1 VDVPGE
7 GARRWRVWIDTGGTF
22 TDCLAVDPEG
32 RFHRAKVLSS
42 SALRGEVV
50 EALAADQLRVRPG
63 WEVAVGFFEGFRFHL
78 LSGGRAPAA
87 EPEGGGSAKGG
98 LTGGGRPG
106 EEPVTSGAAGGKPVD
121 EEPSV
126 ESWEP
131 EESVLRLASPLA
143 VPPAP
148 GSRFELR
155 SREEAPVLA
164 ARLVTRTAPP
174 DSLPPM
180 DLRLATTRGTN
191 ALLERRGAA
200 VGLVVTC
207 GFADLLEIG
216 TQQRPDLF
224 ALAVDKP
231 APLYR
236 AVVEVDERLDAEGRV
251 LAALDPAA
259 VDEAAERLREA
270 GVESVAV
277 AFLHGY
283 REPAHERAA
292 VERLARHGFRHVVGS
307 AALAPLIKIVP
318 RAETAVVEAYLAPIL
333 EDYLGRVEAALGEGT
348 STLHVM
354 TSAGGLVG
362 RSEFRAKDGLLSGPA
377 GGVAGAAQA
386 ARRSGFGPV
395 LSFDMGGTST
405 DVARWDGDFAY
416 RFEHRV
422 GDARLIAPALAIETV
437 AAGGGSV
444 CGFDGAALTVGP
456 ESAGAR
462 PGPACYGDGGPLTL
476 TDVDLLLGRL
486 DPARFGIPVDPE
498 AAERAFAAIA
508 EEVAAADRGAVGGE
522 AGGGSGDVE
531 GEERA
536 VEGSGG
542 EDGEAASVGRERLLA
557 GFLAIADERMADAIR
572 AVSVRQGYD
581 PADHALV
588 AFGGAG
594 GQHAC
599 AVAAL
604 LGVRTVVV
612 PPDAGLL
619 SAAGLGTARI
629 ERFAQRQVLRPLD
642 EVEQDLPDLLAEL
655 ASEAAGAVAAEGIAE
670 EDVEVRRR
678 LVHLRFAG
686 QETTL
691 EVEWEGE
698 AGGDGAPHGA
708 GRLRDAFGRAYRDR
722 YGYLP
727 EDRPVEVES
736 VRAVASSR
744 VEEEPATGPPAGA
757 RPAEP
762 IARRRAWLG
771 EGWVKAP
778 VFERSG
784 LAPGVRFSGPA
795 LVYERHGATVLP
807 PGWSGEV
814 DGAGALVLRRAV
826 GSVRESR

>member
-1 VDVPGE
+1 VDP
-7 GARRWRVWIDTGGTF
+7 ARWRVWIDTGGTF
-22 TDCLAVDPEG
+22 TDCLAADPGG
-32 RFHRAKVLSS
+32 RLHRAKVLSS
-42 SALRGEVV
+42 SALRGEVA
-50 EALAADQLRVRPG
+50 EALGADRLRVRPG
-63 WEVAVGFFEGFRFHL
+63 WDVPAGFFAGFGFHP
-78 LSGGRAPAA
+78 LSGGRSAGEDPLV
-87 EPEGGGSAKGG
+87 EG
-98 LTGGGRPG
+98 
-106 EEPVTSGAAGGKPVD
+106 
-121 EEPSV
+121 
-126 ESWEP
+126 WEP
-131 EESVLRLASPLA
+131 GGAVLRLASPLA
-143 VPPAP
+143 EPPAP

-155 SREEAPVLA
+155 SPEEAPVLA
-164 ARLVTRTAPP
+164 ARLVTRAPP
-174 DSLPPM
+174 PGPLPPM
-180 DLRLATTRGTN
+180 ALRLATTRGTN
-191 ALLERRGAA
+191 ALLERRGA
-200 VGLVVTC
+200 VCGLVVTR

-216 TQQRPDLF
+216 TQQRPELF
-224 ALAVDKP
+224 ALAVVKP
-231 APLYR
+231 EPLYR

-251 LAALDPAA
+251 LVPLDPAA
-259 VDEAAERLREA
+259 LDEAAGRLREA

-277 AFLHGY
+277 AFLHAY

-307 AALAPLIKIVP
+307 AELAPLIKIVP
-318 RAETAVVEAYLAPIL
+318 RAETAVVEAYLAPVL
-333 EDYLGRVEAALGEGT
+333 EDYLDRVAEALGEGP

-362 RSEFRAKDGLLSGPA
+362 RGEFRAKDGLLSGPA
-377 GGVAGAAQA
+377 GGVAGAARA
-386 ARRSGFGPV
+386 ARRSGLAPI

-422 GDARLIAPALAIETV
+422 GGARLVAPALAIETV
-437 AAGGGSV
+437 AAGGGSI

-498 AAERAFAAIA
+498 AAERAFTGIA
-508 EEVAAADRGAVGGE
+508 EEVAEAGAGE
-522 AGGGSGDVE
+522 AGE
-531 GEERA
+531 G
-536 VEGSGG
+536 
-542 EDGEAASVGRERLLA
+542 GRERLLA

-604 LGVRTVVV
+604 LGVRTVLV

-619 SAAGLGTARI
+619 SAAGLGVARV
-629 ERFAQRQVLRPLD
+629 ERFAQRQVLRPLA
-642 EVEQDLPDLLAEL
+642 EVGRDLAERL
-655 ASEAAGAVAAEGIAE
+655 ATLSAEAAEAVAAEGVARGRI
-670 EDVEVRRR
+670 EVRRR

-686 QETTL
+686 QESTL

-698 AGGDGAPHGA
+698 AGDPAGADG
-708 GRLRDAFGRAYRDR
+708 LRDAFGRAYRER

-727 EDRPVEVES
+727 EDRPIEVES

-744 VEEEPATGPPAGA
+744 AEEEPPADPPVSLRA
-757 RPAEP
+757 AEP
-762 IARRRAWLG
+762 VSRRRARLG
-771 EGWVKAP
+771 EGWVEAP
-778 VFERSG
+778 VFERSA
-784 LAPGVRFSGPA
+784 LAPGDRFAGPA

-807 PGWSGEV
+807 PGWTGEV
-814 DGAGALVLRRAV
+814 DGAGALVLRR
-826 GSVRESR
+826 S

>member
-1 VDVPGE
+1 MDVPGE

-63 WEVAVGFFEGFRFHL
+63 WEVPVGFFEGFRFHL

-87 EPEGGGSAKGG
+87 EPEGGGSAKGR
-98 LTGGGRPG
+98 LTGGGSPG

-131 EESVLRLASPLA
+131 EESVVRLASPLA

-251 LAALDPAA
+251 LVALDPAA

-386 ARRSGFGPV
+386 ARRSGLGPI

-508 EEVAAADRGAVGGE
+508 EEVAAADRGAVG
-522 AGGGSGDVE
+522 
-531 GEERA
+531 
-536 VEGSGG
+536 
-542 EDGEAASVGRERLLA
+542 RERLLA

-581 PADHALV
+581 PAEDALV

-604 LGVRTVVV
+604 LGVRTVLV

-642 EVEQDLPDLLAEL
+642 EVDKALADLLAEL

-678 LVHLRFAG
+678 LVHLRFVG

-698 AGGDGAPHGA
+698 AGGDGVPHGA

-744 VEEEPATGPPAGA
+744 AEEEPATGPPAGA

-762 IARRRAWLG
+762 VARRRAWLG
-771 EGWVKAP
+771 EGWVEAP

-784 LAPGVRFSGPA
+784 LAPGDRFSGPA